1 MLLHSSSQLKA
12 TPHRLPSWSS
22 EFSELV
28 VPTPEVGCEQSGM
41 EEEDVVGTLV
51 TVVLMKSK
59 LSKLQNIP
67 VTLRLIYVLLFCFAL
82 FLFVKLDLTTR
93 HTEP

>member
-1 MLLHSSSQLKA
+1 
-12 TPHRLPSWSS
+12 
-22 EFSELV
+22 V

-51 TVVLMKSK
+51 TVVLVESK